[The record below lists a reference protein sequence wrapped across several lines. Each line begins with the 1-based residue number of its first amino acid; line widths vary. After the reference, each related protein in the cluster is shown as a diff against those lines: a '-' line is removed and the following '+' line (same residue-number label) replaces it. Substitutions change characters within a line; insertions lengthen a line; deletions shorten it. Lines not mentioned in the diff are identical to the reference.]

1 MSKIHSCGII
11 PSCRLAIAAGLLIAL
26 ASFVL
31 AASAMP
37 VERLVLKRDRTEN
50 GYTAER
56 LRPKG
61 VKFRAVGVRC
71 PSCNSLLNG
80 KFKVRVKLI
89 GSDPI
94 EREMEF
100 KDGNTEEVTFDF
112 PDVEAADVAFPD

>member
-1 MSKIHSCGII
+1 MSKILFGGITL
-11 PSCRLAIAAGLLIAL
+11 SRRLEIAAGLLIVL
-26 ASFVL
+26 TTFVL
-31 AASAMP
+31 QAAAMP
-37 VERLVLKRDRTEN
+37 LERLVLRRDQTEN

-61 VKFRAVGVRC
+61 VKFKAVGVRC

-89 GSDPI
+89 GSAPI
-94 EREMEF
+94 EQEMEF
-100 KDGNTEEVTFDF
+100 KDGETKEVTFDF

>member
-1 MSKIHSCGII
+1 MPKIHSGGITLGLR
-11 PSCRLAIAAGLLIAL
+11 PAIVVVLLIAMTTFAL
-26 ASFVL
+26 
-31 AASAMP
+31 SAFARP
-37 VERLVLKRDRTEN
+37 VERLVLKRDQTEN

-61 VKFRAVGVRC
+61 VKFKAVGVRC
-71 PSCNSLLNG
+71 PSCNTLLNG

-94 EREMEF
+94 EQEMEF
-100 KDGNTEEVTFDF
+100 RDGNTAEVTFDF